1 VSTIAEMKELLAI
14 LRHGG
19 SLTAQQAQEAFSQI
33 MEGAAD
39 PVQVSALLTMLA
51 VREPTVD
58 ELVGAA
64 RVMRQ
69 HVTRIDAPQGAID
82 TCGTGGVGSKLF
94 NVSTTAAIVAAGCG
108 VKVAKHGNRGVTSKS
123 GSSDV
128 LTALGVNINTTP
140 QQEARCL
147 REAGICFAFA
157 VRHHP
162 AMKHVAEVRKSL
174 GFGTIFNTLGPITN
188 PAGVQRQLI
197 GVKSSAIADSLLQ
210 VMITLGAQRVMLV
223 AGEDRAVSP
232 PLRICE
238 ISVSGPT
245 HIAKWDGKIRE
256 TITIRPADVG
266 LSENASAALNVNSP
280 AESAEIV
287 RSVLAGK
294 PGPARDIVLM
304 NAAACL
310 WVGDIERDFKTAI
323 ARAGAC
329 IDSGEAR
336 KVLARLVELSNANV

>member
-1 VSTIAEMKELLAI
+1 MKDLLTI

-19 SLTAQQAQEAFSQI
+19 TLTAQQSEAAFSQI

-64 RVMRQ
+64 LVMRR
-69 HVTRIDAPQGAID
+69 HVTRIDAPPGTID
-82 TCGTGGVGSKLF
+82 TCGTGGVGSRLF

-128 LTALGVNINTTP
+128 LAALGVNINTTP
-140 QQEARCL
+140 EQEALCL

-197 GVKSSAIADSLLQ
+197 GVKSESIADSLLE
-210 VMITLGAQRVMLV
+210 VMIQLGAQRVMIV
-223 AGEDRAVSP
+223 AGKDDAISP

-245 HIAKWDGKIRE
+245 YIARWDGKTRDA
-256 TITIRPADVG
+256 ITIHPADVG
-266 LSENASAALNVNSP
+266 IKPLASDALNVNSP
-280 AESAEIV
+280 QESAEIV
-287 RSVLAGK
+287 TSVLAGK
-294 PGPARDIVLM
+294 KGPARDIVLM

-310 WVGDIERDFKTAI
+310 WVGDVEHDFAQAI
-323 ARAGAC
+323 QRAGAC
-329 IDSGEAR
+329 IDSGQA
-336 KVLARLVELSNANV
+336 KQVLEKLIRFSNANH